1 MGDVPTPSQ
10 WGLQAYPER
19 EGSLHAGG
27 KRKAAPEL
35 DTKGITLLRQ
45 RRGLPSET
53 ENGKEPPVFEE
64 HLISLSYSLR
74 TFPAFLCRRGCAG
87 ERHVSNRS
95 LCSVGSLRSRH
106 RG

>member
-1 MGDVPTPSQ
+1 MCINRSFSRQDATWDGDVPTPSQ

-19 EGSLHAGG
+19 ESSLHAGG

-64 HLISLSYSLR
+64 HLISELQFKD
-74 TFPAFLCRRGCAG
+74 FPCVPLPAWVCGREAR
-87 ERHVSNRS
+87 
-95 LCSVGSLRSRH
+95 
-106 RG
+106 